1 MKNYNRLK
9 NRFISIILT
18 LISIVSIDTICVFA
32 GGNSDIKT
40 SKYQIKKKA
49 PDTEVSAWD
58 KFLNYLKDLNLGD
71 QNSIISFLTGGGLV
85 SIPWLIGLLISR
97 NKQKN
102 MIRDFISLEEKTK
115 HYISVYS
122 EREQKTI
129 DDKKKI
135 EKDLNDANRKL
146 RQYELEKKVETE
158 DIIIL
163 KAWNRILNHRKL
175 KTNENPEEFC
185 TEEITITTDIQKNI
199 DIIQENI
206 QKKFYNLLPI
216 IHLAPDGR
224 YSFYF
229 SPRDIENW
237 KNKVTIKKYKDFE
250 PGEKS
255 SINKIFNYICAGLSG
270 MNFESNENLDTIVSR
285 YKIDKSGLG
294 AWTEDNRL
302 LCYLCERLKGQKG
315 LETFEK
321 FVK

>member
-9 NRFISIILT
+9 NRFISIILS
-18 LISIVSIDTICVFA
+18 LISIVSLDTIYVFA
-32 GGNSDIKT
+32 DGTSGVKT
-40 SKYQIKKKA
+40 SKYQTNKRVKNK
-49 PDTEVSAWD
+49 EVSVWD

-71 QNSIISFLTGGGLV
+71 QNSIISFLAGGGLV
-85 SIPWLIGLLISR
+85 SIPWLIGLLNSR
-97 NKQKN
+97 NRQKN
-102 MIRDFISLEEKTK
+102 MIKDFKNLEEQTK
-115 HYISVYS
+115 CDISVYS
-122 EREQKTI
+122 EREQKAI
-129 DDKKKI
+129 NEKKKI

-146 RQYELEKKVETE
+146 RQYELEKNIETE

-175 KTNENPEEFC
+175 KTNEDPEKFC
-185 TEEITITTDIQKNI
+185 AEEITITTDIQKNI
-199 DIIQENI
+199 NIIQENI

-216 IHLAPDGR
+216 IQLDPDGR

-250 PGEKS
+250 TSEKN

-270 MNFESNENLDTIVSR
+270 MNFESNGNLETIITT
-285 YKIDKSGLG
+285 YKISMRNINNWL
-294 AWTEDNRL
+294 EDNNA
-302 LCYLCERLKGQKG
+302 LCYLCESLKRQKG

>member
-18 LISIVSIDTICVFA
+18 LISIVSIDTIYVFA

-58 KFLNYLKDLNLGD
+58 KFLNYLKNLNLGD
-71 QNSIISFLTGGGLV
+71 QNSIISFLTGGGLI
-85 SIPWLIGLLISR
+85 SIPWGIGLLISR

-102 MIRDFISLEEKTK
+102 MT
-115 HYISVYS
+115 
-122 EREQKTI
+122 
-129 DDKKKI
+129 
-135 EKDLNDANRKL
+135 
-146 RQYELEKKVETE
+146 LEKNIETE

-175 KTNENPEEFC
+175 KTNEDPEEFC
-185 TEEITITTDIQKNI
+185 AEEITITTDIQKNI